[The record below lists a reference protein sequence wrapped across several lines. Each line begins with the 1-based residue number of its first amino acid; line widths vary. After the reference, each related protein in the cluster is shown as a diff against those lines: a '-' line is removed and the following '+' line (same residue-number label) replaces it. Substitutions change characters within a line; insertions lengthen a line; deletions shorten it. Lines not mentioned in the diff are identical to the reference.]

1 MQISDSSTRIL
12 AGLLEAR
19 TGQQLTMSRR
29 WRIETA
35 LGALMRER
43 GIATLDELITIL
55 VMGSE
60 PALSQ
65 LVVEALLNNE
75 TYFFRDRT
83 PFETLERQALAELAI
98 ERARQKRLKIWSIG
112 CSTGQEVYSLAMLFA
127 ENPEQWS
134 GWTIDILG
142 TDVSAACIDRAREGI
157 YTQFEVQRGLG
168 IQQMIRWFAET
179 PDGWRAAE
187 ALRKSVR
194 FQVHNLLEPPPHPKS
209 FDVVLCRNVL
219 LYLSAEK
226 KALAF
231 ERIAAAMADDAW
243 LMLGAGE
250 TVIGQTRKLGA
261 DLNARGLYRLF
272 GDGTRI
278 EKRSGDDRRGERL
291 GFPDRR
297 SSAAPA

>member
-35 LGALMRER
+35 LSALLRER

-55 VMGSE
+55 VMGQE
-60 PALSQ
+60 PSLSQ
-65 LVVEALLNNE
+65 QVVEALLNNE
-75 TYFFRDRT
+75 TYFFRDRA
-83 PFETLERQALAELAI
+83 PFDLLARHALPELH
-98 ERARQKRLKIWSIG
+98 ARREKVRRIRIWSAG

-127 ENPEQWS
+127 EEPDKWR

-142 TDVSAACIDRAREGI
+142 TDVSTACIDRARAGT

-168 IQQMIRWFAET
+168 INQMIKWFEECA
-179 PDGWRAAE
+179 DGWRAVE
-187 ALRKSVR
+187 PLRKPVR
-194 FQVHNLLEPPPHPKS
+194 YQVHNLLEPAPHPGG
-209 FDVVLCRNVL
+209 FDIVLCRNVL
-219 LYLSAEK
+219 LYLSPDK

-231 ERIAAAMADDAW
+231 ERLAGSMAEDGW

-250 TVIGQTRKLGA
+250 TVIGQTTKLGA
-261 DLNARGLYRLF
+261 DIKARGLYRLV
-272 GDGTRI
+272 GDGSRV
-278 EKRSGDDRRGERL
+278 EKRQGDRRIASG
-291 GFPDRR
+291 G
-297 SSAAPA
+297 

>member
-1 MQISDSSTRIL
+1 VQLSDSSSRIL

-35 LGALMRER
+35 LSALLRER

-55 VMGSE
+55 VMGKE
-60 PALSQ
+60 PSLSQ
-65 LVVEALLNNE
+65 QVVEALLNNE
-75 TYFFRDRT
+75 TYFFRDRA
-83 PFETLERQALAELAI
+83 PFDLLARYALPELLQR
-98 ERARQKRLKIWSIG
+98 RAKNRRVRIWSAG

-127 ENPEQWS
+127 DEAEKWR

-142 TDVSAACIDRAREGI
+142 SDVSTQCVERARLGT

-168 IQQMIRWFAET
+168 INQMIKWFEET
-179 PDGWRAAE
+179 ADGWRAAE
-187 ALRKSVR
+187 ALRRPLR
-194 FQVHNLLEPPPHPKS
+194 FQVHNLLEPPPHPGD
-209 FDVVLCRNVL
+209 FDIVLCRNVL
-219 LYLSAEK
+219 LYLSPEK

-231 ERIAAAMADDAW
+231 ERLASSMAEDGW

-250 TVIGQTRKLGA
+250 TVIGQTNKLGA
-261 DLNARGLYRLF
+261 DIKARGLYRLV

-278 EKRSGDDRRGERL
+278 EKRSADRR
-291 GFPDRR
+291 
-297 SSAAPA
+297 AASGA